1 MVSRCSVYRH
11 NGLGKRRIAA
21 ANQNAR
27 SEAASPLGL
36 PPSFLHSA
44 PRDDLQ
50 RRRREEGEGSNLRRV
65 EVINT
70 REIGVSASMSSAV
83 GAQAPVPEGSPGSP
97 RLLLEP
103 LGCALLLPP
112 LLLLLL
118 LALAWGLLLVRRRGV
133 PPGPRPWPLV
143 GNLGFMLLPAVFK
156 RCIWSLLRLQRCAPR
171 PRDPSRYSSQVVL
184 EYLSRLYGPIFSFY
198 LGPYLVV
205 VLSDFHSVRE
215 ALVQQGEVFSDRPRL
230 PLISVFTKE
239 KGIVFAHYGP
249 IWRQQ
254 RKFSHS
260 TLRHFGLGKLSL
272 EPKIIE
278 EFKYVK
284 EEIQKHGGNPF
295 SPFPIISNAVSNIIC
310 SLCFGQRFEYNNS
323 DFKKMLHLMS
333 RGLEISV
340 SYQMMLINIC
350 SWFYYLPFGLFK
362 EIRQIEKDL
371 TVFLKGIIREHRE
384 TLDVENPQDF
394 IDMYLLHM
402 EEEMKSNSNTSFDED
417 YLFYIIGDLFIAGT
431 DTTTNTLL
439 WCLLYMSLN
448 PEVQEKVQ
456 KEIEKVIGPDR
467 APSLTDKV
475 HMPYTE
481 ATIMEVQRMS
491 AVVPFGI
498 PRMTSEKTTLQGYT
512 IPKGTM
518 IIANL
523 WAIHRDPAI
532 WENPKNFSPERFL
545 DEEGQLIK
553 REHFIPFGIGKR
565 VCMGEQ
571 LAKMELFLMFVSLMQ
586 NFIFTFPKDAKKPI
600 MPGKFGLTL
609 SPHPFNVIVSK
620 R

>member
-239 KGIVFAHYGP
+239 K
-249 IWRQQ
+249 
-254 RKFSHS
+254 
-260 TLRHFGLGKLSL
+260 
-272 EPKIIE
+272 
-278 EFKYVK
+278 
-284 EEIQKHGGNPF
+284 
-295 SPFPIISNAVSNIIC
+295 
-310 SLCFGQRFEYNNS
+310 
-323 DFKKMLHLMS
+323 
-333 RGLEISV
+333 
-340 SYQMMLINIC
+340 
-350 SWFYYLPFGLFK
+350 
-362 EIRQIEKDL
+362 
-371 TVFLKGIIREHRE
+371 
-384 TLDVENPQDF
+384 
-394 IDMYLLHM
+394 
-402 EEEMKSNSNTSFDED
+402 
-417 YLFYIIGDLFIAGT
+417 
-431 DTTTNTLL
+431 
-439 WCLLYMSLN
+439 
-448 PEVQEKVQ
+448 EKVQ